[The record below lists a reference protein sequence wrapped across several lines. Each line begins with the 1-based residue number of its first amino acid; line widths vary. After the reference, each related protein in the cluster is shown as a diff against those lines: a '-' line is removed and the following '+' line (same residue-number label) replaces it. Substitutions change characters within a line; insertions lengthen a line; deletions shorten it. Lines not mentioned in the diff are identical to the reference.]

1 LINSAF
7 FNLAS
12 ILVIAFL
19 SIPSEL
25 SKDSY
30 LVSALEDNE
39 ETIFTSAS
47 ISDSLT
53 VSRVLLEFSVSVS
66 PVFGKVDS
74 NSVMT
79 IFSENSGISSV
90 EVGED
95 IDNCGTFLI
104 GGIITGFTEL
114 FCREVDDLVKLDST
128 LGGFFSLRNNGLFS
142 TPLYASPSVTRR

>member
-1 LINSAF
+1 M
-7 FNLAS
+7 
-12 ILVIAFL
+12 IAFL